1 MLMSVEDRK
10 IEFGRRDDGGAGRDV
25 RRLCQHAATRL
36 FAHRNFVGGASSI
49 GRTYDLSPDG
59 SCFLMFKPP
68 PPPNIAVILNWA
80 QTLAAR
86 SK

>member
-1 MLMSVEDRK
+1 LDGAMMAARVETS
-10 IEFGRRDDGGAGRDV
+10 GAFV
-25 RRLCQHAATRL
+25 SHAATRL

-59 SCFLMFKPP
+59 SRFLMFKPP